1 MICCVGYALNPKK
14 LRKSGR
20 EPDEKSLSRDN
31 AAGSINHNNDSLSV
45 AHSSSSS
52 SGSIN
57 SNADNS
63 NSSICNSRNNND
75 SEQTWRGGG
84 LADIVSDGLECEGVQ
99 FIPWNY
105 EIPVALQPEFHVI
118 IHKLTEDIDRKE
130 SEDKIAGEL

>member
-14 LRKSGR
+14 LRKSGSG
-20 EPDEKSLSRDN
+20 PDEKSLSRDN

-45 AHSSSSS
+45 AHSSSY

-63 NSSICNSRNNND
+63 SGICNSRNIND
-75 SEQTWRGGG
+75 SEQIWRGGG

-105 EIPVALQPEFHVI
+105 EIPVALQVDKDVEFC
-118 IHKLTEDIDRKE
+118 
-130 SEDKIAGEL
+130 